1 MGKLDK
7 KKINEFLLD
16 YALYIILGVMIL
28 GVIIIEPRFVSVRN
42 FTNILSQASTRAIL
56 GMGVAGLIV
65 LQGTDL
71 SAGRILGLS
80 GIVAASLL
88 QDVDYAS
95 RMYADLPALP
105 LIIPLL
111 VSILIG
117 VIFGIINGFGVA
129 KLNLHA
135 FIVINL

>member
-1 MGKLDK
+1 MTL
-7 KKINEFLLD
+7 
-16 YALYIILGVMIL
+16 
-28 GVIIIEPRFVSVRN
+28 
-42 FTNILSQASTRAIL
+42 ASKRAIL